1 MVYCL
6 QVLAELENGASSGCG
21 SHLDRVP
28 AFRCTS
34 PAWNFFATSG
44 RANIWHTQGCLSILH
59 AGPQE
64 RNQPKTGISLYL
76 AHDLPQAQGIHAV
89 CQTVASFQLLQIARQ
104 DHFQNIRGN
113 SLAPLTW
120 EDVSCNA
127 PPNRQTTNCPPLLL
141 KHQRCHEQMS
151 QELDSF

>member
-6 QVLAELENGASSGCG
+6 QVLAELENCASSGRG
-21 SHLDRVP
+21 SRLDCVP
-28 AFRCTS
+28 AFNCT
-34 PAWNFFATSG
+34 PP
-44 RANIWHTQGCLSILH
+44 CLEPFCHFVMRKYMACPSMLT
-59 AGPQE
+59 GPQE
-64 RNQPKTGISLYL
+64 RNQPKTGMSLYL
-76 AHDLPQAQGIHAV
+76 AHDLPQAQGTHAV